1 LSDDDGDEDY
11 DEDDEFCWE
20 ITEIPLIIIIKA
32 LAPSPIA

>member
-1 LSDDDGDEDY
+1 MELEGNKTPLE
-11 DEDDEFCWE
+11 CWE